1 MFLAQVQEKVGGGVS
16 VENCSW
22 GSDAHLP
29 GPGGEKVEFPYKS
42 PNMGKAAVCSAS
54 LLQSLVTVGRLI
66 LVPTAL

>member
-1 MFLAQVQEKVGGGVS
+1 MS

-22 GSDAHLP
+22 ESDAHLP
-29 GPGGEKVEFPYKS
+29 GPGGEKVEFPYNS

-54 LLQSLVTVGRLI
+54 LLQSLVTVGRLN